1 MGILNQMS
9 TLRIE
14 REDAICVAVDLQE
27 RLLPAMYESKTVEE
41 NNVRLLKG
49 MKVLGIPTIV
59 TQQYTKGIG
68 ETVSSV
74 KEALGDVEN
83 FEHIEKTSFSC
94 MDEPEFVKAIESFD
108 KGTVIL
114 TGIEAHICVE
124 QTALD
129 LIKEGYNV
137 ALVTDCIQ
145 SRNPQNKERSIMRLA
160 NAGVIIT
167 TYESVLYELLKNS
180 KAPEFKAISAIVK

>member
-1 MGILNQMS
+1 MGILNQMN
-9 TLRIE
+9 TLTIE
-14 REDAICVAVDLQE
+14 RDDAICVVVDLQE
-27 RLLPAMYESKTVEE
+27 KLLPAMHEAKTLE
-41 NNVRLLKG
+41 NNNIKLLKG
-49 MKVLGIPTIV
+49 MKTLGIPMLV

-74 KEALGDVEN
+74 KEVIGD
-83 FEHIEKTSFSC
+83 FTHIEKTSFSC
-94 MDEPEFVKAIESFD
+94 MDEPEFRKAIESCD

-124 QTALD
+124 QTAID

-167 TYESVLYELLKNS
+167 TYESVLYELLGNS

>member
-1 MGILNQMS
+1 MS
-9 TLRIE
+9 LLKGMNNLTIE
-14 REDAICVAVDLQE
+14 RDDAICVLIDLQE
-27 RLLPAMYESKTVEE
+27 KLLPAMYEAAAIEQ
-41 NNVRLLKG
+41 NNLKLLKG
-49 MKVLGIPTIV
+49 MKLLGIPTIV
-59 TQQYTKGIG
+59 TQQYTRGIG
-68 ETVSSV
+68 ETVASV
-74 KEALGDVEN
+74 KEVLGA

-94 MDEPEFVKAIESFD
+94 LGEPEFRKAIEGFD

-145 SRNPQNKERSIMRLA
+145 SRDPQNKERSILRLA

-167 TYESVLYELLKNS
+167 TYESVLYELLENS
-180 KAPEFKAISAIVK
+180 KATEFKEISAIVK

>member
-1 MGILNQMS
+1 MSLLNQMN
-9 TLRIE
+9 TLTIE
-14 REDAICVAVDLQE
+14 RDDAICVVVDLQE
-27 RLLPAMYESKTVEE
+27 KLLPAMHDAKTVEE
-41 NNVRLLKG
+41 NNIKLLKG
-49 MKVLGIPTIV
+49 MKALGIPTVV

-68 ETVSSV
+68 ETVASV
-74 KEALGDVEN
+74 KEVLGA

-94 MDEPEFVKAIESFD
+94 MGEPEFCKAIESFD

-124 QTALD
+124 QTAID

-145 SRNPQNKERSIMRLA
+145 SRNPQNKERSILRLA

-167 TYESVLYELLKNS
+167 TYESVLYELLENS
-180 KAPEFKAISAIVK
+180 KAAEFKAISAIVK